1 MDNRFF
7 QEPNTKE
14 DIPVLKHK
22 RLDLRHQEDF
32 RKFFAKKFVFQ
43 VNTPKPI
50 NIVVHS
56 NTSNQESEYI
66 HSTIEDIIREG
77 FRTTSTEWCKQSSPH
92 SNLFACFRVRPR
104 FHYECCG

>member
-43 VNTPKPI
+43 VNAPKPI
-50 NIVVHS
+50 SIGVHS
-56 NTSNQESEYI
+56 TLL
-66 HSTIEDIIREG
+66 T
-77 FRTTSTEWCKQSSPH
+77 KK
-92 SNLFACFRVRPR
+92 LRP
-104 FHYECCG
+104 YTALLKTL